1 MRIKVAYCGYVRKDG
16 SINQVA
22 FDTEKKIYT
31 NNSVTYDFTFIEA
44 KISKDVDRLRHTLRA
59 NNYEERKEI

>member
-22 FDTEKKIYT
+22 FDTEKKVYT
-31 NNSVTYDFTFIEA
+31 NNDIKQGFTFIEA
-44 KISKDVDRLRHTLRA
+44 KILKEQEFLKSKVNKFTKYPFL
-59 NNYEERKEI
+59 